1 MNESKKIEANY
12 KAERL
17 IVLFGNVKKAIDYQ
31 KNIVKSLNVEQYPY
45 NLNTYTLYL
54 LERFD
59 KEKEREN

>member
-31 KNIVKSLNVEQYPY
+31 KNIIKSLNVEQYPY
-45 NLNTYTLYL
+45 NLNTYTLCL